1 MAVINNSNTLPGMFG
16 GVGTALFVQT
26 FFISNY
32 DYHTVA
38 FWIKIFICVA
48 LWGYSYKLK
57 QKQQN

>member
-1 MAVINNSNTLPGMFG
+1 MPVINNSNTLPRRFCSL
-16 GVGTALFVQT
+16 GTALFVQT